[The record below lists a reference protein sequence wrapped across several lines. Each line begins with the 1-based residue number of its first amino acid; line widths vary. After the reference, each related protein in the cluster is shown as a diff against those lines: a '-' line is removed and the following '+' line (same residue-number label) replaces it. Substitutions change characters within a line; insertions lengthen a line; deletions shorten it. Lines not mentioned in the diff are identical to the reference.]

1 MEKEATVKE
10 QLSEKCI
17 SGVTES
23 SSTIHPTLLATVREE
38 TVRIMV
44 DTGATSSYVCKDL
57 ITKLGIKT
65 ARMEQCGNKQIYGTM
80 KKTVEVYNITIQS
93 SVIAEFQLKAYCIN
107 AEKDVPTH
115 DQNPKII
122 KIKNQIPRI
131 RGLCFQEEGETQDF
145 LPVHIM
151 LGVTDS
157 QQIRTNEP
165 PGLAVNTNTD
175 PVAEF
180 TKLEWMLYGGVAKNP
195 QFEKQYFLNDE
206 KLEFQKLCSLDVQGL
221 EDVMQSE
228 ELNHKTFK
236 DHIKYYE
243 KGYFETVLPWK
254 EHHSPL
260 PSNKQLTK
268 AQLLAT
274 SERLKKWGNWSNV
287 TKS

>member
-1 MEKEATVKE
+1 
-10 QLSEKCI
+10 
-17 SGVTES
+17 
-23 SSTIHPTLLATVREE
+23 
-38 TVRIMV
+38 
-44 DTGATSSYVCKDL
+44 
-57 ITKLGIKT
+57 
-65 ARMEQCGNKQIYGTM
+65 MEQCGIKQIYGTM

-93 SVIAEFQLKAYCIN
+93 SVTAEFQLKAYCIN

-115 DQNPKII
+115 HQNRKII

-145 LPVHIM
+145 LPAHIM
-151 LGVTDS
+151 LGVSDY
-157 QQIRTNEP
+157 QQIRINES
-165 PGLAVNTNTD
+165 PGVALNTNTD

-180 TKLEWMLYGGVAKNP
+180 TKLEWMLYGGVAKKP
-195 QFEKQYFLNDE
+195 QFEKQFFLNDE

-236 DHIKYYE
+236 DNIKYYE

-254 EHHSPL
+254 ADHSPL